1 MEIKIEGLNP
11 LEYEHP
17 LDKKGLDILE
27 KTPGLDF
34 LVQKFYELGWEKFL
48 QLQCIGSNLKVT
60 SNSTCLYDIYELLED
75 ACEILNLKTTP
86 ELYVRHDNY
95 TAEFQLVANNLQGF
109 TIGIDPSLIIIS
121 AECIESF
128 SRSELLFVLG
138 CEIGR
143 IKSQH
148 VLYCNIAA
156 LLPLVSGII
165 TGLTF
170 GVSLTT
176 PVMDTLK
183 FTLWQWYRW
192 SEFTA
197 DRAGLLACQDLST
210 AMGAMAKIA
219 GLPRKYFDSFDIDD
233 FVSQARE
240 YKGLGETSYAK
251 LIKVFSLTSRYQA
264 FTISRANELLKWFDS
279 GEYQAVL
286 ERKTRIKPAPQAAPQ
301 ASFCRHCGFKLEPS
315 NAFFCSNCGKRVSA

>member
-1 MEIKIEGLNP
+1 MAIVKIEGLNP

-17 LDKKGLDILE
+17 LDKKGLDTLE

-34 LVQKFYELGWEKFL
+34 LVQKFYELGWQKYL
-48 QLQCIGSNLKVT
+48 QL
-60 SNSTCLYDIYELLED
+60 
-75 ACEILNLKTTP
+75 
-86 ELYVRHDNY
+86 
-95 TAEFQLVANNLQGF
+95 
-109 TIGIDPSLIIIS
+109 
-121 AECIESF
+121 
-128 SRSELLFVLG
+128 
-138 CEIGR
+138 
-143 IKSQH
+143 
-148 VLYCNIAA
+148 
-156 LLPLVSGII
+156 LVSGII
-165 TGLTF
+165 TDLTF
-170 GVSLTT
+170 GVNLTT
-176 PVMDTLK
+176 PVMRTLNLA
-183 FTLWQWYRW
+183 LWQWYRW

-197 DRAGLLACQDLST
+197 DRAGLLACQDLKT

-233 FVSQARE
+233 FVTQARE

-251 LIKVFSLTSRYQA
+251 LIKVFSSMSRNQA